1 MTAKKRAYSREFKRG
16 PTAEKRRS
24 IAVVAPFTLAKAFR
38 AKVKRLGLSQRALIL
53 GWIKRWT
60 EEP

>member
-1 MTAKKRAYSREFKRG
+1 MTKKRAYSREFKRG
-16 PTAEKRRS
+16 PTAETR
-24 IAVVAPFTLAKAFR
+24 VAITAEAPATLAKAFR